1 MGILV
6 AIAILLHFIA
16 VAVGF
21 RTAPAIPP
29 MIVDGVGWVVAIVP
43 FIYMIGSYI
52 SVFVFCLVFNFAS
65 RLFGGIRIEF
75 SD

>member
-1 MGILV
+1 
-6 AIAILLHFIA
+6 
-16 VAVGF
+16 
-21 RTAPAIPP
+21 

-52 SVFVFCLVFNFAS
+52 SVFLFCLVFNFAS

-75 SD
+75 FD